1 MLLCTTEQQY
11 LLNSRELKRS
21 PGVLFVMTFW
31 EPNSDGIGGVAY
43 TIADA
48 YLWATIYYLDS
59 ATNYRECIAE
69 NIAKK
74 TPQNEAAESPFK
86 RRHNGQ

>member
-1 MLLCTTEQQY
+1 LHDRTVSLDLTWTE
-11 LLNSRELKRS
+11 EA
-21 PGVLFVMTFW
+21 PDVLFVMTSR

-69 NIAKK
+69 NITKK
-74 TPQNEAAESPFK
+74 TLQKETPQNPFK
-86 RRHNGQ
+86 KRHTGQ